1 MSATSALQASP
12 AAGTNVFRTCPVTGL
27 KIDLRAETLIKANA
41 VAAVV
46 FLAIGGFFGLLV
58 ALTRWPAVHI
68 LPADWFYL
76 VLTAHGLDVLLVW
89 IIFFEMAILYFASAV
104 LLNSRIAA
112 PWLAWVAFAMMLAG
126 AVITN
131 VAVLQGNS
139 SVMFTSYVPMRA
151 EPHFYLGIILFAV
164 GALIGCGIFFG
175 TLVIAREERTYEG
188 SIPLVTFGALTAA
201 IIAVFTI
208 ASGAI
213 ILIPTLLWSVDLVEH
228 IDPLMYKTVWWA
240 MGHSSQQINVSAH
253 VAVWYAIAA
262 MVLGAKPI
270 SEKVSRLAF
279 LMYIL
284 FLQLA
289 SAHHML
295 VEPGIS
301 SEFKI
306 FNTSYAMYLA
316 VLGSMVH
323 GMTVPGS
330 IEAAQRRRGFDNG
343 LFEWLRKAPWGNP
356 AFSGMFMS
364 LVMFGFLGGI
374 SGVVL
379 GVEQL
384 NLIMHNT
391 LYVPGHF
398 HATVVAGTTLAF
410 MAITYLVVPL
420 IFRRDLV
427 LKSWAKYQ
435 PYVFGIGVA
444 GISVFMMGAGTLG
457 VSRRHW
463 DITFADAPLAFD
475 YPAAAFL
482 MMGLNGISAVLA
494 AAGGFMYIAVVVGSI
509 LFGRKLGAADTKLDL
524 LSAPTAT
531 GAPAVEAEAVGH
543 YGSAG
548 TLRIPGT
555 AVLVGVFFTAFVL
568 YYFVN
573 WKYLSEVWPL
583 R

>member
-1 MSATSALQASP
+1 MP
-12 AAGTNVFRTCPVTGL
+12 AREQFRTCPATGL
-27 KIDLRAETLIKANA
+27 KIHLPAEKLIKANA

-46 FLAIGGFFGLLV
+46 FLAIGGLFGLLV
-58 ALTRWPAVHI
+58 ALTRWPAVHL
-68 LPADWFYL
+68 LPAEWFYL

-89 IIFFEMAILYFASAV
+89 IIFFEMAVLYFASAI

-112 PWLAWVAFAMMLAG
+112 PKAAWTGFWMMLAG

-131 VAVLQGNS
+131 IAVLQGKS
-139 SVMFTSYVPMRA
+139 SVMFTSYVPMQA
-151 EPHFYLGIILFAV
+151 QPHFYLGIILFAV
-164 GALIGCGIFFG
+164 GALIGCFVFFG
-175 TLVIAREERTYEG
+175 TLVIAKEEHTYEG
-188 SIPLVTFGALTAA
+188 SVPLVTFGALTAA

-213 ILIPTLLWSVDLVEH
+213 ILIPTLLWSLKIVST
-228 IDPLMYKTVWWA
+228 IDPLMYKAVWWA

-253 VAVWYAIAA
+253 VAIWYAIAA
-262 MVLGAKPI
+262 IVLGAKPI

-289 SAHHML
+289 SAHHLL

-301 SEFKI
+301 SEWKI

-316 VLGSMVH
+316 VLGSLVH

-330 IEAAQRRRGFDNG
+330 IEAAQRMKGFNNG

-356 AFSGMFMS
+356 AFAGMFLS
-364 LVMFGFLGGI
+364 LILFGFLGGI

-379 GVEQL
+379 GTEQI

-391 LYVPGHF
+391 MYVPGHF
-398 HATVVAGTTLAF
+398 HATVVTGTTLAF
-410 MAITYLVVPL
+410 MALTYLLVPL
-420 IFRRDLV
+420 IFQRELIFPRL
-427 LKSWAKYQ
+427 AKLQ
-435 PYVFGIGVA
+435 PYLFALGAA
-444 GISVFMMGAGTLG
+444 GISLFMMGAGTLG

-463 DITFADAPLAFD
+463 DITFADAPLGFE
-475 YPAAAFL
+475 YPGAAFL

-494 AAGGFMYIAVVVGSI
+494 ALGGLIFIVVVVGSI
-509 LFGRKLGAADTKLDL
+509 LYGKKIEGGAAAGPK
-524 LSAPTAT
+524 
-531 GAPAVEAEAVGH
+531 PAAVVGK

-548 TLRIPGT
+548 TLAIPGT
-555 AVLVGVFFTAFVL
+555 AVLVTVFFIAFVL

-573 WKYLSEVWPL
+573 WKYLAEVWPL